1 MPVLSRV
8 PVDSLIKNYHWLDL
22 VLGLYQAYE
31 QNAESVLL
39 VDNPGNLC
47 ERSGFNIFVLM
58 AVTRLT
64 VMELAERQGL
74 EVQRRDVTPAMAMQ
88 ADELFVTSTVGGPMP
103 LTELNGQPVGDGAVA
118 GEPGPVTEKIIA
130 AYWALHDDLAYAEVV

>member
-1 MPVLSRV
+1 M
-8 PVDSLIKNYHWLDL
+8 
-22 VLGLYQAYE
+22 LGLCEAYE

-39 VDNPGNLC
+39 VDRAGNLC
-47 ERSGFNIFVLM
+47 EGSGFNIFVLKDNTLSTPQSG
-58 AVTRLT
+58 VLHGITRRT
-64 VMELAERQGL
+64 VMELAEREGL

-88 ADELFVTSTVGGPMP
+88 ADELFVTSTAGGPMP
-103 LTELNGQPVGDGAVA
+103 LTELNGQPVGGGAVA